1 MNFFS
6 KNKNK
11 LNNTEEQC
19 EISAATDG
27 NDLMENSEE
36 KIASRIFED
45 SLDDFS
51 EADIVLSE
59 KGAKSSKFSLFDLI
73 RKILLCI
80 FLLVFIVSSVL
91 LVQNIL
97 SKQKGNDIYNK
108 LEEAF
113 FSGGF
118 DVDSVN
124 GLDSNGSAVNVLLKD
139 TDHRPATSMSDI
151 SKEDEG
157 SVEISRGYN
166 EELEKM
172 RAGLRSL
179 AQINPDVYGWITAPG
194 TDINYPVVQ
203 GNDNDFYLNHAY
215 TGDFLPM
222 GAIFA
227 DYRCDGNI
235 KNNPNTVL
243 YGHNIENMNGR
254 SMFHDV
260 TKFFRDE
267 YFNNTPIYIY
277 TLDGIYVFEVFAVY
291 ETRYDYQYFKT
302 TFETSDE
309 FLKFANEV
317 HSNSSK
323 TKVMDF
329 KEDDCLLTLST
340 CTNGPFYARYALHA
354 KLVKIIEG

>member
-6 KNKNK
+6 KLKNRNKTAK
-11 LNNTEEQC
+11 EEN
-19 EISAATDG
+19 AVP
-27 NDLMENSEE
+27 SEE
-36 KIASRIFED
+36 LDVAMESEESRSGIFES
-45 SLDDFS
+45 SLDEFC
-51 EADIVLSE
+51 EADVDLSE
-59 KGAKSSKFSLFDLI
+59 KAAKVSRISVFEIVRRIVLAV
-73 RKILLCI
+73 
-80 FLLVFIVSSVL
+80 FLLVFIVSCAL
-91 LVQNIL
+91 LVQNLI
-97 SKQKGNDIYNK
+97 SKQKGSDIYDK
-108 LEEAF
+108 LEDAF

-124 GLDSNGSAVNVLLKD
+124 GLDSNGSAVRVLLKD

-151 SKEDEG
+151 SKEDAS
-157 SVEISRGYN
+157 SVEVSRGYN

-179 AQINPDVYGWITAPG
+179 AQINPDVYGWIAAPG
-194 TDINYPVVQ
+194 TDINYPIVQ
-203 GNDNDFYLNHAY
+203 GEDNDFYLNHAY

-227 DYRCDGNI
+227 DYRCDGEI
-235 KNNPNTVL
+235 KNNRNTVL
-243 YGHNIENMNGR
+243 YGHNIENMSGR

-267 YFNNTPIYIY
+267 YFNNTQIYLY
-277 TLDGIYVFEVFAVY
+277 TLDGIYVFDVFAVY

-302 TFETSDE
+302 SFETAEE

-323 TKVMDF
+323 HKEMEF
-329 KEDDCLLTLST
+329 SEDDSLLTLST